1 MYRILDVLFISGVS
15 KFWYKFIVLWNQIC
29 QLIAWVL
36 VFGSIDQTPII
47 LLGFQDRSTLLQVKE
62 HSISWLY
69 DFQFSNEKTGSDF
82 LLYFHFT
89 YFMYEF
95 IQCYIE
101 YYIGIQ
107 RILYL
112 PYTRLGGWGH
122 PMILLM
128 KTSWCTANQE
138 RNSIFTNSVWITW
151 KETKLLSGPLE
162 RKPSW
167 NQPGPQ
173 PPHGFKP
180 CCVLVPLDLIHCQ
193 CHLKACTTV
202 TILIQV
208 GDLKVAL
215 LYSHHQTIVHLMI
228 HILCISWSTYCASHD
243 PHCQGQSVGSIVLVQ
258 HHMRLNASWKS
269 SAVPFWLKFW
279 SHIVR

>member
-1 MYRILDVLFISGVS
+1 
-15 KFWYKFIVLWNQIC
+15 
-29 QLIAWVL
+29 
-36 VFGSIDQTPII
+36 
-47 LLGFQDRSTLLQVKE
+47 
-62 HSISWLY
+62 
-69 DFQFSNEKTGSDF
+69 
-82 LLYFHFT
+82 
-89 YFMYEF
+89 MYEF

-279 SHIVR
+279 SHIVRSNSRWSCMQSLIKGGAAPFVWDPWFLGRGRIKLLLMGEILQIHLLTVKRPVTLYPPQAEGQAAQPLLGSSCQLRC